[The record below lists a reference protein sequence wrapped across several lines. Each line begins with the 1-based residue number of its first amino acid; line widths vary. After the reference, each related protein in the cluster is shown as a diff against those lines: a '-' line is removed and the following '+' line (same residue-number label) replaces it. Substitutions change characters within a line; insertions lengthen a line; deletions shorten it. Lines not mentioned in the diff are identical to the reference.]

1 MKKVI
6 FSIIALFAIA
16 SMQSCKR
23 GGSSAPNP
31 TAGNVKIYFNNLANE
46 QNIDMGGTPIYTN
59 ALGQKFSVNILK
71 YYISQIRL
79 TDDKGVVA
87 NLGNFSLIDEDPTTP
102 KKEVLFANVPPGNY
116 TNVTFNFGLDKVT
129 NALPTGEGDLDHS
142 HGMWWGTEKY
152 LFLKHE
158 GNFINAANQN
168 KGLLYHLGTDG
179 AYAGNIS
186 LPITGLTV
194 NANTKTVVINFN
206 LEKMY
211 DGINFET
218 NINMMSEVGKDNE
231 IVSSISTNI
240 KTAFSFNKVQ

>member
-6 FSIIALFAIA
+6 FSIIALLAIA
-16 SMQSCKR
+16 SVQSCKR
-23 GGSSAPNP
+23 GGSSTPNP
-31 TAGNVKIYFNNLANE
+31 TAGNVKIYFNNLANG

-79 TDDKGVVA
+79 TDDKGVVV

-116 TNVTFNFGLDKVT
+116 TIVTFNFGLDKVT

-152 LFLKHE
+152 LFLKHKIFWVDYIE
-158 GNFINAANQN
+158 LSNN
-168 KGLLYHLGTDG
+168 KDIVQSGGKKKSK
-179 AYAGNIS
+179 NKNKII
-186 LPITGLTV
+186 ITPWYKIT
-194 NANTKTVVINFN
+194 I
-206 LEKMY
+206 
-211 DGINFET
+211 
-218 NINMMSEVGKDNE
+218 
-231 IVSSISTNI
+231 
-240 KTAFSFNKVQ
+240 